1 MKVKLR
7 KQFAGHGHNL
17 VIATLEDGR
26 SYQVTTSDTIA
37 TDNFDD
43 EDSDK
48 QEESINA
55 LCSEIQRANHLDED
69 WNSYEY

>member
-1 MKVKLR
+1 MKVELR
-7 KQFAGHGHNL
+7 KQFAGHGHNI
-17 VIATLEDGR
+17 VTATLEDGR
-26 SYQVTTSDTIA
+26 TYQVTTSNTIA

-69 WNSYEY
+69 WILNEY